1 MAGIAAQIAAMRS
14 AFPAMRL
21 FAEGRWGCA
30 WEGPL
35 VGLGRPYIVRV
46 THTVSATLGRCDLG
60 WRSIIPRAQV
70 ISPDLVAECGGRP
83 PHVYG
88 IKPHPDL
95 CVFDPHAPHREWRAG
110 MLIAESY
117 VLWVARW
124 LASYELW
131 TVTGKWSGPERHP
144 APKDAAATAPC
155 PPAIPATAA
164 SPAAIGRVAEAEGTE
179 GSGPILRAATE
190 GRLPSLLLDW

>member
-1 MAGIAAQIAAMRS
+1 MAGISAQIAAMRW

-35 VGLGRPYIVRV
+35 VGLGRSYTVRL
-46 THTVSATLGRCDLG
+46 THTVSVTLGGCDLG
-60 WRSIIPRAQV
+60 WRGMLPRAQV

-88 IKPHPDL
+88 IKPYPDL
-95 CVFDPHAPHREWRAG
+95 CVFDPHALEREWRRG

-117 VLWVARW
+117 ILWVARW

-131 TVTGKWSGPERHP
+131 LVTGKWSGPERHP
-144 APKDAAATAPC
+144 PPKDVAEVSTPLPATHPAAASTTG
-155 PPAIPATAA
+155 IR
-164 SPAAIGRVAEAEGTE
+164 RVAAAERTEA
-179 GSGPILRAATE
+179 SGPVLLAAAE